1 MDGSHVIIDDATLVR
16 RIQLGGPDEELTA
29 FEALVRQYSEKL
41 LRSLSSKGLS
51 SEECQDVASET
62 WLRAWRGIARFEY
75 RGISVFSWLIQIA
88 RNVSHELFRRRYLG
102 VPLEDNVGEVD
113 VSYREDDT
121 AALVVGRLDRQEFSE
136 AVRAVLQEAPED
148 FRLIIEAQF
157 FAEFS
162 TEEVMELFDWS
173 RSKVY
178 TTKHR
183 ALHWLRDRLMRRHEP
198 TAVAAWRQGP

>member
-1 MDGSHVIIDDATLVR
+1 MDRSDTIIDDATLVR
-16 RIQLGGPDEELTA
+16 RIQLGGHDEELAA
-29 FEALVRQYSEKL
+29 FEALVRQYGEKL
-41 LRSLSSKGLS
+41 LRSLAAKGLS

-102 VPLEDNVGEVD
+102 LPLEDNAADVD
-113 VSYREDDT
+113 VAYQEDDT
-121 AALVVGRLDRQEFSE
+121 ATLVVGRLDRQEFSE
-136 AVRAVLQEAPED
+136 AVHAVLQEAPED
-148 FRLIIEAQF
+148 FRLMIEAQF
-157 FAEFS
+157 VAEFS
-162 TEEVMELFDWS
+162 TEEVMELFNWS

-183 ALHWLRDRLMRRHEP
+183 ALHWLKDRLLRRHEP
-198 TAVAAWRQGP
+198 ATVAAWRQGP